1 VSFYEA
7 WVKYFQNAKVDNYLV
22 RAISGVVDLDYY
34 LKKS

>member
-1 VSFYEA
+1 MKHGLIVL
-7 WVKYFQNAKVDNYLV
+7 QIAKVDNYLV